1 MKSIVWVIA
10 WVCVGLWSA
19 VMALGYWLLNALTGF
34 AANNADKVGGDA
46 ETVELVNWLA
56 LFLQN
61 VGEVAAVIIW
71 AIVSLLIL
79 AIAWVIGKLTGGNA
93 GTNFQPP
100 LKG

>member
-19 VMALGYWLLNALTGF
+19 VMALGYWLLTALTGF

-46 ETVELVNWLA
+46 ETVELLNWLA
-56 LFLQN
+56 LLLQN
-61 VGEVAAVIIW
+61 VGEVAAVVIW

-79 AIAWVIGKLTGGNA
+79 AAAWVIGKLTGGAA
-93 GTNFQPP
+93 GANFQPP
-100 LKG
+100 RGA

>member
-10 WVCVGLWSA
+10 WVCVGLWTA

-61 VGEVAAVIIW
+61 VGEVAAVVIW
-71 AIVSLLIL
+71 AIVALLIL
-79 AIAWVIGKLTGGNA
+79 AIAWVIGKLTGGAA
-93 GTNFQPP
+93 GANFQPP
-100 LKG
+100 RDA

>member
-19 VMALGYWLLNALTGF
+19 VMALGYWLLTALTGF

-46 ETVELVNWLA
+46 ETVELLNWLA
-56 LFLQN
+56 LLLQN
-61 VGEVAAVIIW
+61 VGEVAAIVIW

-79 AIAWVIGKLTGGNA
+79 AAAWVIGKLTGGNA
-93 GTNFQPP
+93 GANFQPP
-100 LKG
+100 RGA

>member
-34 AANNADKVGGDA
+34 AANNVDKVGGDA

-79 AIAWVIGKLTGGNA
+79 AIAWVIGKLTGGAA
-93 GTNFQPP
+93 GSNFQPP
-100 LKG
+100 LKH